1 MHPGSS
7 EHSRLCEPGERTRQR
22 YLLPVISA
30 AKSGQRPEVAGAA
43 GGVMSGMHNKVLT
56 SKLCLRTLCREDYC
70 SFSLRDE
77 MHREPQV
84 PWPAQ
89 E

>member
-7 EHSRLCEPGERTRQR
+7 EHSWLCEPGERTRQR

-43 GGVMSGMHNKVLT
+43 GGVMSGMHNKVLIHFQVM
-56 SKLCLRTLCREDYC
+56 SQNTLQRGLLFFLVE
-70 SFSLRDE
+70 R
-77 MHREPQV
+77 
-84 PWPAQ
+84 
-89 E
+89 